1 MCREKKQKPVSP
13 GAVIGGCWGNFSVGF
28 IKKKKKRQ
36 KETDVKG
43 VSDTISAKI
52 SHAALSQEM
61 VCHHTHVLKIYS
73 SHKLFRAGIC
83 DLFGA
88 AP

>member
-1 MCREKKQKPVSP
+1 MGGVGKKKQKPVSP

-28 IKKKKKRQ
+28 IKKKKKKRQ

-52 SHAALSQEM
+52 SHAALS
-61 VCHHTHVLKIYS
+61 
-73 SHKLFRAGIC
+73 
-83 DLFGA
+83 
-88 AP
+88 